1 MLTVKATKKDL
12 ITFPENLLDELGIK
26 DGEKID
32 IEVKKD
38 TLVIIKEREDF
49 FALEGVLK
57 DDDIESPLKELSK
70 DWEKWNPLKS
80 L

>member
-49 FALEGVLK
+49 FALEGVLN

>member
-1 MLTVKATKKDL
+1 MLTVKATKKGL
-12 ITFPENLLDELGIK
+12 ITFPENLLDELGIR

-49 FALEGVLK
+49 FALEGALK

-70 DWEKWNPLKS
+70 DWKKWNNLKS